1 MYKPRFGTRFQRFG
15 AATLVLLSPSPRIKY
30 NMGEREIGW
39 KTVEV
44 IPTCHLVLRCLER
57 LGDLAPKFDV
67 GRPSLL
73 RGVLVEECRRRSPP
87 KFYLD
92 VDGIGRFVLVR
103 RGDAFVGITFLPQI
117 HCHDWTSD
125 SPGPVSGRSSPGPL
139 FGGEVYAA

>member
-1 MYKPRFGTRFQRFG
+1 M
-15 AATLVLLSPSPRIKY
+15 LSPSPRIKHD
-30 NMGEREIGW
+30 MGEREIGW

-44 IPTCHLVLRCLER
+44 IPTCHLVLRCRER

-73 RGVLVEECRRRSPP
+73 RGVLVEERRRRCPL
-87 KFYLD
+87 KVYLD

-103 RGDAFVGITFLPQI
+103 RGDAFVGITYLPQI

-125 SPGPVSGRSSPGPL
+125 SQGPVSGRSSSGPM
-139 FGGEVYAA
+139 FAEGVYAA

>member
-1 MYKPRFGTRFQRFG
+1 M
-15 AATLVLLSPSPRIKY
+15 LSPSPRINY

-44 IPTCHLVLRCLER
+44 IPTCHLVLRCRER
-57 LGDLAPKFDV
+57 LGDLAPDFEI

-73 RGVLVEECRRRSPP
+73 RGVLVEERRRRCSL

-103 RGDAFVGITFLPQI
+103 RRDAFVGITYLPQI

-125 SPGPVSGRSSPGPL
+125 SPGPVSAASSPGPL
-139 FGGEVYAA
+139 SREGVYTA